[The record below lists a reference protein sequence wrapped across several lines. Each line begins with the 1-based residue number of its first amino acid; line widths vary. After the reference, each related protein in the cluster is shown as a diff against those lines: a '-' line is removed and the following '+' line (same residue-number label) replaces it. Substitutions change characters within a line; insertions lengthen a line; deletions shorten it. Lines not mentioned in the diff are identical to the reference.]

1 MSNSTNAKLNSLNT
15 TLNSSSMMSNGSNTA
30 SSGST
35 PMSSGSRLLNE
46 SGVENGNI
54 YSSVNKKNSYGSNPG
69 IFMFIFMC
77 HFDLLNG
84 IIMYKAI
91 FLAICFS
98 PEYDPPAM
106 PM

>member
-69 IFMFIFMC
+69 FFFLFIFMC
-77 HFDLLNG
+77 NFVLLNAN

-91 FLAICFS
+91 
-98 PEYDPPAM
+98 
-106 PM
+106 